1 MRSLNVHLL
10 LKMELK
16 YRGKHMSKSA
26 KIKSLLALKDVKSAD
41 YVKVLGLARQQALT
55 TKYARESFT
64 SDDLIKLAELTGT
77 TLAFNDKETGKPLIE
92 FDLSDIQK

>member
-1 MRSLNVHLL
+1 
-10 LKMELK
+10 
-16 YRGKHMSKSA
+16 MSKSK
-26 KIKSLLALKDVKSAD
+26 KIKALLALTDKKGIDFAKQLELS
-41 YVKVLGLARQQALT
+41 KPQALT

-64 SDDLIKLAELTGT
+64 SDDLIKLAELTET